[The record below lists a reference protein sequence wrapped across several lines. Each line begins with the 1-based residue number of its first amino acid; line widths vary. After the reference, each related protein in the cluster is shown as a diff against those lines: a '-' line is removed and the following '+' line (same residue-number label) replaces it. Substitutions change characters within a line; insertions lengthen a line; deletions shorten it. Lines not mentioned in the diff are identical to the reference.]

1 MQTTLHIHSEK
12 AIKLLGEPT
21 RQKIL
26 RHLLTEKATISQMG
40 LLFGRHPAQ
49 IRYHIIQLEKVGL
62 VELFSTQKTK
72 NYQEKYYRAKAS
84 AFFLSMAVFPNK
96 SEQGQFVL
104 LGSDDSAL
112 NLLVELAN
120 KSINSQVFFN
130 FPVGSLDGLIYL
142 REGFCQISGTHL
154 YDENSGDFNL
164 PFVRLLFSN
173 QKMAIITIAHREQGI
188 LVGKGNPYKISSIND
203 IIRNK
208 LRYINRQNGAG
219 TRMRLDQLLRKEGFD
234 PSDLIGYVDE
244 VLTHEQV
251 GEYVAQGKADVGLAI
266 ESVAHKYNL
275 DFVPLFK
282 ERYDL
287 VMTNITYQTNLIKT
301 LIETLHS
308 TKFKDVVKK
317 IGGYDL
323 EHSGEIFFTG

>member
-1 MQTTLHIHSEK
+1 
-12 AIKLLGEPT
+12 
-21 RQKIL
+21 
-26 RHLLTEKATISQMG
+26 
-40 LLFGRHPAQ
+40 
-49 IRYHIIQLEKVGL
+49 
-62 VELFSTQKTK
+62 
-72 NYQEKYYRAKAS
+72 
-84 AFFLSMAVFPNK
+84 
-96 SEQGQFVL
+96 
-104 LGSDDSAL
+104 
-112 NLLVELAN
+112 
-120 KSINSQVFFN
+120 
-130 FPVGSLDGLIYL
+130 
-142 REGFCQISGTHL
+142 
-154 YDENSGDFNL
+154 
-164 PFVRLLFSN
+164 
-173 QKMAIITIAHREQGI
+173 MAIITIAHREQGI

-251 GEYVAQGKADVGLAI
+251 GEYVAQGKADAGLAI

-308 TKFKDVVKK
+308 TKFKDAVKK